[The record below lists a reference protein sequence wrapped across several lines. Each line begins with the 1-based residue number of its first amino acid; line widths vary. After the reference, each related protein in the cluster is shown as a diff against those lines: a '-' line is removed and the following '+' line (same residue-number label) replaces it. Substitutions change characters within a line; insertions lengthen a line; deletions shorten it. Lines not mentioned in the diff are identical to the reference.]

1 MKMKSQFMIVVILLG
16 ILAMTACGGG
26 TTPPVAPPEV
36 QVDPC
41 GNGICD
47 EGENADSCPA
57 DCTVPVEPQPT
68 PTEKIEP
75 LGYVTFVVNV
85 SDFVNL
91 SDSAATLLH
100 VIDLL
105 DSFNLHAE
113 FFLNGPMTHAYLQ
126 SHPEVIE
133 RLLETG
139 MTISYHV
146 LPPHP
151 LVPGFQAPLEIS
163 AINLKEER
171 IADYESQRL
180 DVSTGALIENEP
192 GGYQYLTQTFGVAP
206 SAVSIPDDPIKGFA
220 LPHYAT
226 LGAKMVVLYNEPGAD
241 VEQPFLQEYGMW
253 VRPVDINI
261 SHWPAEGIDAS
272 MAWWD
277 MLATEFAASY
287 QPALRLQT
295 EAESWNAERL
305 PFITIPIDEYN
316 FYREGPAPW
325 TMIYYRDPS
334 MTQAI
339 QPPFNLGAPDLSSPR
354 SPENMQVVWTA
365 YASMVEW
372 AATYMQVVT
381 SVDIVLMAE
390 LGE

>member
-1 MKMKSQFMIVVILLG
+1 MKTIANKVILALLFSSLVLG
-16 ILAMTACGGG
+16 ACRNGA
-26 TTPPVAPPEV
+26 TTIEAPPNL
-36 QVDPC
+36 QADPC

-47 EGENADSCPA
+47 EGEDADSCPL
-57 DCTVPVEPQPT
+57 DCATQVEPQPT
-68 PTEKIEP
+68 PTEEIDP
-75 LGYVTFVVNV
+75 LGYVTFVVYV

-91 SDSAATLLH
+91 TDSAATLLQI
-100 VIDLL
+100 IDLF
-105 DSFNLHAE
+105 DRFNLKAE
-113 FFLNGPMTHAYLQ
+113 FFLTGPMTHAYLQ

-133 RLLETG
+133 RLRETG

-171 IADYESQRL
+171 IAAYESQRL

-192 GGYQYLTQTFGVAP
+192 GGYQHLAQTFGAAP

-220 LPHYAT
+220 LPHFAS
-226 LGAKMVVLYNEPGAD
+226 LGAKMVVLYNEPGANM
-241 VEQPFLQEYGMW
+241 EQPFLQEYGMW

-261 SHWPAEGIDAS
+261 SHWPVEGIDAS

-277 MLATEFAASY
+277 MLATDFAASY
-287 QPALRLQT
+287 QPAMRLQT

-305 PFITIPIDEYN
+305 PFITVTIDEYT
-316 FYREGPAPW
+316 FYREGSIPW
-325 TMIYYRDPS
+325 TMIYYHDPS
-334 MTQAI
+334 MTQANS
-339 QPPFNLGAPDLSSPR
+339 PPFELNAPDLSSPR
-354 SPENMQVVWTA
+354 SVENREAVWTA
-365 YASMVEW
+365 YAAMVEW

-381 SVDIVLMAE
+381 SADIVWMAE